1 MRASHLLA
9 LCGLLA
15 ISSCQVATPLTQ
27 VIVIIDSDLNVPIE
41 MNGLRIF
48 ARSPLEGEFRLING
62 RLMATGPES
71 LPRSVAFTHRGGPLG
86 LIELRVEGQLDG
98 AIVIAQGAE
107 FSFRPEQTLALHIEL
122 RRSCLGVVCA
132 SGETCRDGS
141 CDSVIIGIEDLTPYD
156 GIPNPIAPSPPPAD
170 AGVDGAGTDSDSGEP
185 CSTCPI
191 SPSNVGDRLPITG
204 TAFSDLTLAGSSSET
219 QVYVLDT
226 DYGSITQTTPE
237 TRVIR
242 ESGES
247 DTGDYGFA
255 TLPSIDTL
263 GPGLGV
269 FQVGSLNIEE
279 GAVLYARG
287 SRALILLV
295 RASAEIAGTVSVSH
309 DRGFDPSGGVPAGS
323 NSGGDSNI
331 STGGIGEDGQGPYGG
346 PGGRIV
352 SGPTRSAGG
361 HGGGMSSRG
370 GSGGGSDVVP
380 SDRVHTDEGIEPLL
394 GGSGGGAGAP
404 QDNSALRTAR
414 GGSGGGA
421 IQITAGTYLR
431 LLSTGLLE
439 AEGQGGAAALGY
451 DGGGGGGGSGGSIL
465 LEAPNLTIEGALRA
479 AGGGGGAGRGC
490 GRVSCEGDAGA
501 SRSSGASPAPG
512 GSSGPM
518 SRAGDGGDGSD
529 ATGSDGLAGESG
541 ERSTAG
547 GGGGGGAGRI
557 RLNSD
562 SPPLVSGPI
571 HPSLASSSTSLGSI
585 QRAAP

>member
-1 MRASHLLA
+1 
-9 LCGLLA
+9 
-15 ISSCQVATPLTQ
+15 
-27 VIVIIDSDLNVPIE
+27 
-41 MNGLRIF
+41 
-48 ARSPLEGEFRLING
+48 
-62 RLMATGPES
+62 
-71 LPRSVAFTHRGGPLG
+71 
-86 LIELRVEGQLDG
+86 
-98 AIVIAQGAE
+98 
-107 FSFRPEQTLALHIEL
+107 
-122 RRSCLGVVCA
+122 
-132 SGETCRDGS
+132 
-141 CDSVIIGIEDLTPYD
+141 
-156 GIPNPIAPSPPPAD
+156 
-170 AGVDGAGTDSDSGEP
+170 
-185 CSTCPI
+185 
-191 SPSNVGDRLPITG
+191 
-204 TAFSDLTLAGSSSET
+204 
-219 QVYVLDT
+219 
-226 DYGSITQTTPE
+226 
-237 TRVIR
+237 
-242 ESGES
+242 
-247 DTGDYGFA
+247 
-255 TLPSIDTL
+255 
-263 GPGLGV
+263 
-269 FQVGSLNIEE
+269 
-279 GAVLYARG
+279 
-287 SRALILLV
+287 
-295 RASAEIAGTVSVSH
+295 
-309 DRGFDPSGGVPAGS
+309 
-323 NSGGDSNI
+323 
-331 STGGIGEDGQGPYGG
+331 
-346 PGGRIV
+346 
-352 SGPTRSAGG
+352 
-361 HGGGMSSRG
+361 MSSRG

-529 ATGSDGLAGESG
+529 ATGSDGLAGENG